1 MMMTFAEIVV
11 DVFKKMT
18 FRDDVYMPSVREGAP
33 GLPKLHAAAQGI
45 LVFAL
50 TGNFANSDFVCF
62 YHPRKSGRILRIIL
76 ANK

>member
-1 MMMTFAEIVV
+1 MFSEKIITFQ
-11 DVFKKMT
+11 
-18 FRDDVYMPSVREGAP
+18 DDVYMPSVQEGAP
-33 GLPKLHAAAQGI
+33 GLPKLHAAAQGSI
-45 LVFAL
+45 LVFAF